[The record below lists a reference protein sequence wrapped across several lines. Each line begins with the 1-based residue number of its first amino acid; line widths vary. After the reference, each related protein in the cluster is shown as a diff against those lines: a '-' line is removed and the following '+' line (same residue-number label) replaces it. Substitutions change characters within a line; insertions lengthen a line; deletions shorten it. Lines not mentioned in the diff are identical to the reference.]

1 MRPERHSPT
10 PAGPTSAGSERLSV
24 GMIDWLGSLGGSFRL
39 RDEGKRFVAVFFL
52 VPKRTGVPFF
62 PPPLCF
68 FLGDIAGEPVGV
80 GDPGL

>member
-1 MRPERHSPT
+1 MRPERRSPT
-10 PAGPTSAGSERLSV
+10 PAGSERLSV
-24 GMIDWLGSLGGSFRL
+24 GMIDWVGSLGGSFRL

-52 VPKRTGVPFF
+52 VPKRTGVPCF
-62 PPPLCF
+62 PPPLFF